1 MKRDT
6 DSPRARPLRI
16 GEVATASGLTRDTL
30 RYYERL
36 GLLAPAQRTSSN
48 FRAYESGTLDRLRF
62 IKTAQSH
69 GLSLREIRELLG
81 SRDRS
86 GRDKCRRIRDL
97 LSRLLSELEQKREEL
112 DAFCTALRHHLEMC
126 ERALASSADTQCPV
140 VDDLVSEASR
150 VRAL

>member
-6 DSPRARPLRI
+6 DAPRARPLRI
-16 GEVATASGLTRDTL
+16 GELATASGLTRDTL

-36 GLLAPAQRTSSN
+36 GLLAPAQRTAGN
-48 FRAYESGTLDRLRF
+48 FRAYDAATVDRLHF
-62 IKTAQSH
+62 IKIAQSH

-81 SRDRS
+81 SRDRG

-97 LSRLLSELEQKREEL
+97 LSHRLSELEQKRQQL
-112 DAFCTALRHHLEMC
+112 DAFCAALRHHLEMC
-126 ERALASSADTQCPV
+126 ERALASSRDTQCSV

-150 VRAL
+150 VGVS